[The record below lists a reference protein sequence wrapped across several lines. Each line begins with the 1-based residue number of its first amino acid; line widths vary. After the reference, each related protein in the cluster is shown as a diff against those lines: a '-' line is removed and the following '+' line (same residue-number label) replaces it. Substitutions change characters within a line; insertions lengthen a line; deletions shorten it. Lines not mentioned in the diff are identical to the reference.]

1 MKRILMAPLNW
12 GLGHAT
18 RSIPIIEALLEQGF
32 EPVLASDG
40 QALELLRKEFPQL
53 RSIELPS
60 YHIKYTKNGNL
71 LALGLLVQSQKIQRV
86 AAREQ
91 KLVSELVEELKLD
104 GIISDNRFGV
114 YSHKIPS
121 VYITH
126 QLNVPFGIFTAIAS
140 KVHHKLISN
149 FNECWVPDYEGQDNL
164 AGRLSFPPPQ
174 RITTRYIQ
182 PISRFSYK
190 PFVKVYDIL
199 VLISG
204 PEPQR
209 SLFEKHMLDHLE
221 GYDGKVLV
229 VRGVVEEEQ
238 KRELFNSIEIVNYM
252 LKEELESAI
261 LRSEI
266 VISRSGYTTL
276 MDLNA
281 LRSKAF
287 FVPTPGQLEQVF
299 LANHMSKQGIAH
311 FSFQKNFSLNKLQES
326 SDRAGFPIKKTSNKS
341 PEKLSFDVFNRECT
355 D

>member
-1 MKRILMAPLNW
+1 MKRILVAPLNW

-18 RSIPIIEALLEQGF
+18 RCIPIIESLLEQDF

-40 QALELLRKEFPQL
+40 QALELLKKEFPQL
-53 RSIELPS
+53 RSLELPS
-60 YHIKYTKNGNL
+60 YNIRYTKKGNL

-91 KLVSELVEELKLD
+91 KLANELVDELKLD

-121 VYITH
+121 VYVTH
-126 QLNVPFGIFTAIAS
+126 QLNVPFGIFTAMAS
-140 KVHHKLISN
+140 KVHHRIISN

-164 AGRLSFPPPQ
+164 AGRLSFPPPKK
-174 RITTRYIQ
+174 IKTRYIQ

-190 PFVKVYDIL
+190 PFVKVYDVL

-209 SLFEKHMLDHLE
+209 SIFEKNMLVNFE
-221 GYDGKVLV
+221 GFDGKVLIV
-229 VRGVVEEEQ
+229 QGVVEQEQ
-238 KRELFNSIEIVNYM
+238 KSELFNSIEIVNFM
-252 LKEELESAI
+252 LKEELEAAI
-261 LRSEI
+261 LRSEL

-281 LRSKAF
+281 LRSRAF

-299 LANHMSKQGIAH
+299 LANHMRKQGIAN
-311 FSFQKNFSLNKLQES
+311 FSFQKNFNLNKLKES
-326 SDRAGFPIKKTSNKS
+326 SDSQGFPIKKTSNKNS
-341 PEKLSFDVFNRECT
+341 EKILFDVFNR
-355 D
+355 

>member
-1 MKRILMAPLNW
+1 MKRILVAPLNW

-18 RSIPIIEALLEQGF
+18 RCIPIIESLLEQDF

-40 QALELLRKEFPQL
+40 QALELLKKEFPQL
-53 RSIELPS
+53 HSLELPS
-60 YHIKYTKNGNL
+60 YNIRYTKKGNL

-91 KLVSELVEELKLD
+91 KLANELVDELKLD

-126 QLNVPFGIFTAIAS
+126 QLNVPFGIFTAMAS
-140 KVHHKLISN
+140 KVHHRIISN

-164 AGRLSFPPPQ
+164 AGRLSFPPPKK
-174 RITTRYIQ
+174 IKTRYIQ

-190 PFVKVYDIL
+190 PFVKVYDVL

-209 SLFEKHMLDHLE
+209 SIFEKNMLVNFE
-221 GYDGKVLV
+221 GFDGKVLIV
-229 VRGVVEEEQ
+229 QGVVEQEQ
-238 KRELFNSIEIVNYM
+238 KSELFNSIEIVNFM
-252 LKEELESAI
+252 LKEELEAAI
-261 LRSEI
+261 LRSEL

-281 LRSKAF
+281 LRSRAF

-299 LANHMSKQGIAH
+299 LANHMRKQGIAN
-311 FSFQKNFSLNKLQES
+311 FSFQKNFNLNKLKES
-326 SDRAGFPIKKTSNKS
+326 SDSQGFPIKKTSNKNS
-341 PEKLSFDVFNRECT
+341 EKILFDVFNR
-355 D
+355 

>member
-1 MKRILMAPLNW
+1 MKRILVAPLNW

-18 RSIPIIEALLEQGF
+18 RCIPIIESLLEQDF

-40 QALELLRKEFPQL
+40 QALELLKKEFPQL
-53 RSIELPS
+53 HSLELPS
-60 YHIKYTKNGNL
+60 YNIRYTKKGNL

-91 KLVSELVEELKLD
+91 KLANELVDELKLD

-121 VYITH
+121 VYVTH
-126 QLNVPFGIFTAIAS
+126 QLNVPFGIFTAMAS
-140 KVHHKLISN
+140 KVHHRIISN

-164 AGRLSFPPPQ
+164 AGRLSFPPPKK
-174 RITTRYIQ
+174 IKTRYIQ

-190 PFVKVYDIL
+190 PFVKVYDVL

-209 SLFEKHMLDHLE
+209 SIFEKNMLVNFE
-221 GYDGKVLV
+221 GFDGKVLIV
-229 VRGVVEEEQ
+229 QGVVEQEQ
-238 KRELFNSIEIVNYM
+238 KSELFNSIEIVNFM
-252 LKEELESAI
+252 LKEELEAAI
-261 LRSEI
+261 LRSEL

-281 LRSKAF
+281 LRSRAF

-299 LANHMSKQGIAH
+299 LANHMRKQGIAN
-311 FSFQKNFSLNKLQES
+311 FSFQKNFNLNKLKES
-326 SDRAGFPIKKTSNKS
+326 SDSQGFPIKKTSNKNS
-341 PEKLSFDVFNRECT
+341 EKILFDVFNR
-355 D
+355 

>member
-1 MKRILMAPLNW
+1 MKRILVAPLNW

-18 RSIPIIEALLEQGF
+18 RCIPIIESLLEQDF

-40 QALELLRKEFPQL
+40 QALELLKKEFPQL
-53 RSIELPS
+53 HSLELPS
-60 YHIKYTKNGNL
+60 YNIRYTKKGNL

-91 KLVSELVEELKLD
+91 KLANELVDELKLD

-121 VYITH
+121 VYVTH
-126 QLNVPFGIFTAIAS
+126 QLNVPFGIFTAMAS
-140 KVHHKLISN
+140 KVHHKIISN

-164 AGRLSFPPPQ
+164 AGRLSFPPPKK
-174 RITTRYIQ
+174 IKTRYIQ

-190 PFVKVYDIL
+190 PFVKVYDVL

-209 SLFEKHMLDHLE
+209 SIFEKNMLVNFE
-221 GYDGKVLV
+221 GFDGKVLIV
-229 VRGVVEEEQ
+229 QGVVEQEQ
-238 KRELFNSIEIVNYM
+238 KSELFNSIEIVNFM
-252 LKEELESAI
+252 LKEELEAAI
-261 LRSEI
+261 LRSEL

-281 LRSKAF
+281 LRSRAF

-299 LANHMSKQGIAH
+299 LANHMRKQGIAN
-311 FSFQKNFSLNKLQES
+311 FSFQKNFNLNKLKES
-326 SDRAGFPIKKTSNKS
+326 SDSQGFPIKKTSNKNS
-341 PEKLSFDVFNRECT
+341 EKILFDVFNR
-355 D
+355 

>member
-1 MKRILMAPLNW
+1 MKRILVAPLNW

-18 RSIPIIEALLEQGF
+18 RCIPIIESLLEQDF

-40 QALELLRKEFPQL
+40 QALELLKKEFPQL
-53 RSIELPS
+53 HSLELPS
-60 YHIKYTKNGNL
+60 YNIRYTKKGNL

-91 KLVSELVEELKLD
+91 KLANELVDELKLD

-121 VYITH
+121 VYVTH
-126 QLNVPFGIFTAIAS
+126 QLNVPFGIFTAMAS
-140 KVHHKLISN
+140 KVHHRIISN

-164 AGRLSFPPPQ
+164 AGRLSFPPPKK
-174 RITTRYIQ
+174 IKTRYIQ

-190 PFVKVYDIL
+190 PFVKVYDVL

-209 SLFEKHMLDHLE
+209 SIFEKNMLVNFE
-221 GYDGKVLV
+221 GFDGKVLIV
-229 VRGVVEEEQ
+229 QGVVEQEQ
-238 KRELFNSIEIVNYM
+238 KSELFNSIEIVNFM
-252 LKEELESAI
+252 LKEELEAAI
-261 LRSEI
+261 LRSEL

-281 LRSKAF
+281 LRSRAF

-299 LANHMSKQGIAH
+299 LANHMRKQGIAN
-311 FSFQKNFSLNKLQES
+311 FSFQKNFNLNRLKES
-326 SDRAGFPIKKTSNKS
+326 SDSQGFPIKKTSNKNS
-341 PEKLSFDVFNRECT
+341 EKILFDVFNR
-355 D
+355 